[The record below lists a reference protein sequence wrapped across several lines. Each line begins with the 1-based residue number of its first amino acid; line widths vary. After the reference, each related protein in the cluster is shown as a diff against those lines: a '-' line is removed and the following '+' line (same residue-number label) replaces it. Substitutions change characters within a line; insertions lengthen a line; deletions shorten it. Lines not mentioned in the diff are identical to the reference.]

1 MKKISTATTKKVEK
15 NASQK
20 LTKFD
25 IVAHS
30 IGGKQAIYSPR
41 CDEFLLN
48 NDIQKSIAFGEYST
62 RLRTLSL
69 VLKNPGMAIID
80 RSGCTRSI
88 HGRWT
93 AGQGH
98 ERFDQSCS
106 IHQG

>member
-48 NDIQKSIAFGEYST
+48 NEIQKSIAFGEYLTS
-62 RLRTLSL
+62 LRTLSL
-69 VLKNPGMAIID
+69 VLKNPGINTFQPP
-80 RSGCTRSI
+80 GVE
-88 HGRWT
+88 
-93 AGQGH
+93 
-98 ERFDQSCS
+98 ERAPVNELAQRR
-106 IHQG
+106 QRKVV